1 MTMAVAETD
10 ISITP
15 VAPSVGALIE
25 GIDLREPL
33 DDATVNKILDAFHDH
48 VALVFR
54 DQDLTEEQQIRFACH
69 FGELGKRSRAPL
81 DTALSAE
88 NYDDAIM
95 LVTNIP
101 EASKTPKGS
110 FGEGEM
116 WWHQDTCYYEVP
128 NRMTLLYAI
137 QLPSWGGNTR
147 VNNMYKV
154 YDAIPQHLKDRLEGR
169 TVLQIHDYKRT
180 ERIDP
185 DGDISHM
192 RHCHQPIFI
201 THPVTGK
208 RALYVNRLMTAKIDG
223 MDRDESD
230 AILEQLFD
238 LGEDPAFYYE
248 HEWRV
253 GDILLWDNRCSMHAR
268 TYFPEDQPRLLRRCT
283 VKGEAM
289 VA

>member
-1 MTMAVAETD
+1 MAITTAD
-10 ISITP
+10 ITVTP
-15 VAPSVGALIE
+15 VSSSVGALVE
-25 GIDLREPL
+25 GLDLRQPL
-33 DDATVNKILDAFHDH
+33 DDHAVEAVLNAFHQH
-48 VALVFR
+48 IALVFR
-54 DQDLTEEQQIRFACH
+54 GQDLTEEQQIRFACH
-69 FGELGKRSRAPL
+69 FGELGKRSRAPK
-81 DTALSAE
+81 DSTLSAE

-95 LVTNIP
+95 LVTNIQD
-101 EASKTPKGS
+101 ASETPKGS

-116 WWHQDTCYYEVP
+116 WWHHDTCYYEVP

-154 YDAIPQHLKDRLEGR
+154 YDAIPQELKDRLEGR

-192 RHCHQPIFI
+192 RHCRQPIFI
-201 THPVTGK
+201 THPVTDK

-223 MDRDESD
+223 MERAESD
-230 AILEQLFD
+230 EILEQLFS
-238 LGEDPAFYYE
+238 LAEAPEFYYE

-268 TYFPEDQPRLLRRCT
+268 TYFPEDQSRLLRRCT

-289 VA
+289 AA